1 MKYTIGGLIMKDR
14 LFNCPVEAIIS
25 LIGGKYKP
33 IILWYLLDDTLRFN
47 ELQKRLP
54 QATPKMLSQQ
64 LKELLQDGF
73 IEKMIYPEVP
83 PKTEYYITGYGKT
96 LETILNEMCN
106 WGETYMSDY
115 IVEKGTQ

>member
-1 MKYTIGGLIMKDR
+1 MKER

-33 IILWYLLDDTLRFN
+33 IILWYLLDGKLRFN

-64 LKELLQDGF
+64 LKELQQDGF
-73 IEKMIYPEVP
+73 IEKVIYPEVP
-83 PKTEYYITGYGKT
+83 PKTEYYITEYGKT

-106 WGETYMSDY
+106 WGEEYMGDSIIQHSNY
-115 IVEKGTQ
+115 